1 MMKDNESV
9 EMYLET
15 ILILKKEKNFVR
27 SIDVVER
34 MEFAKSSVSV
44 AVKKMVSSGLILID
58 DKGGIELTELGR
70 TKAENVYEKHCTIT
84 KMLEMLGVDSKSAED
99 NACRIEHVISED
111 VFQAMKDHLNEF
123 KNK

>member
-111 VFQAMKDHLNEF
+111 VFQVMKDHLNEF